1 MAEFFIGSDNRLELF
16 GPLHIAISAVFIL
29 LYAAVFVLRKR
40 LRGFGHFKAVRI
52 AAATLLL
59 ANMVIHYGSRII
71 LGIWS
76 FESDLPLHLCFI
88 TNFFMIYILYTDNKG
103 GLYRIIYYFTF
114 IGPLPAMI
122 WPDLRSS
129 YDSYIFYQ
137 FIISHHIMLLISL
150 YCLCVLRYET
160 KVRYSLHT
168 LLFGNIFIGAV
179 MLFNMYFGTNYIMM
193 AELPAQLY
201 EVYPFLHALP
211 PLVWLELV
219 GVAAVYASCI
229 PMEIVRR
236 ADADKSGR
244 KQQNGKPRDKRYC
257 AGGFKRR

>member
-1 MAEFFIGSDNRLELF
+1 MADFFIGSDNRLELF
-16 GPLHIAISAVFIL
+16 GPLHIAISAVFVL
-29 LYAAVFVLRKR
+29 LYAAVFVFRKR

-59 ANMVIHYGSRII
+59 VNMVIHYGSRII

-76 FESDLPLHLCFI
+76 FESDLPLHLCFL
-88 TNFFMIYILYTDNKG
+88 TNFFMIYILYMDNKG

-229 PMEIVRR
+229 PMAIVHR
-236 ADADKSGR
+236 ADADKSDR
-244 KQQNGKPRDKRYC
+244 KPQNGEPRDRQ
-257 AGGFKRR
+257 RL